1 MERRMRL
8 IVAVLL
14 LSTLTTVVFAQ
25 RGFRRGFAPTGTWEP
40 LREGSPLR
48 IEEMVLSRG

>member
-25 RGFRRGFAPTGTWEP
+25 RLSPR
-40 LREGSPLR
+40 LRADA
-48 IEEMVLSRG
+48 